1 MIEEDRFIGWNR
13 LERLDIPL
21 QPCSLL
27 LTDMNDFNRDP
38 MILNL
43 PDLGQTYI
51 DAGTPIVQPQT
62 NLDEVALGQLVR
74 SRHL

>member
-1 MIEEDRFIGWNR
+1 MIEEDGFIGWNR

-21 QPCSLL
+21 QPCSFLL
-27 LTDMNDFNRDP
+27 PYMNDFNGNP

-62 NLDEVALGQLVR
+62 NLDEVALDQLVR
-74 SRHL
+74 SSHL

>member
-1 MIEEDRFIGWNR
+1 MIEEDGFIGWNW

-21 QPCSLL
+21 QPRSFF
-27 LTDMNDFNRDP
+27 LTYMNDFNGDP

-62 NLDEVALGQLVR
+62 NLDEVALDQLVR
-74 SRHL
+74 SGHL